1 MRTKGKSIP
10 LYYGCDYDLSNIEY
24 DIKRDLYNALITV
37 KFQL

>member
-10 LYYGCDYDLSNIEY
+10 LYYGCDYESNIEY
-24 DIKRDLYNALITV
+24 DIKRDLYNALITD